1 MQALDPADPRE
12 IGAYH
17 LTGVLGRGGQGSVY
31 LARTPE
37 GGQVAVK
44 LLHARVG
51 DGEAHRRY
59 VREADAARRVAPFS
73 TARVIDV
80 GVAADRPYLVSEYI
94 PGPSL
99 EMLVRGEGPRAGSGL
114 ERLAVATLTALAAIH
129 RAGIVHRD
137 FKPSNVI
144 MGPEGPVVIDFGIAR
159 ALDHTTTHSIVG
171 TPAFMAPEQFHDGRL
186 TPAADLFSW
195 ASTMVYAATGQQ
207 AFRGQTLPSLMHAI
221 LTREPDLTAV
231 PGGLRPILQECLA
244 KEPEVRPAAEALLQ
258 RLLGE
263 PLTLKAPT
271 LPGPRRPADPRPA
284 ESRPAESRP
293 AESRPADLRSA
304 DPRPAWSTAPPTRF
318 VTSAP
323 ATPSPAPGALRL
335 PSVPVAASALVLA
348 IPAVLASL
356 IMALLALRFAVD
368 GETMPRFGWTRW
380 ETIRNVALLLAVPAL
395 AAALWRAA
403 VGVAVAVVGLT
414 ATVALQLV
422 WDFAFDGYEVMPQ
435 LMAGATAAI
444 LQGLLFLAAGLLSA
458 RVSVTAC
465 AAGALAGLTMLAG
478 DLGWI
483 AGVITEQSDTAYW
496 RIVLAATCVSRGL
509 AAVWLALITGVLL
522 ARAVRARGTRA

>member
-31 LARTPE
+31 LARAPE

-221 LTREPDLTAV
+221 LTREPDLSAV
-231 PGGLRPILQECLA
+231 PAGLRPILQECLA

-271 LPGPRRPADPRPA
+271 LPDPRP
-284 ESRPAESRP
+284 
-293 AESRPADLRSA
+293 SA
-304 DPRPAWSTAPPTRF
+304 DPGPQQRPTWSTAPPTRF
-318 VTSAP
+318 VTS
-323 ATPSPAPGALRL
+323 SPAAAPALRL
-335 PSVPVAASALVLA
+335 PSVPVAATALVLA
-348 IPAVLASL
+348 IPAIGASL

-368 GETMPRFGWTRW
+368 GQTQPGFGWTRW
-380 ETIRNVALLLAVPAL
+380 ETIRNVALLLAIPAL

-414 ATVALQLV
+414 ATIALQLV
-422 WDFAFDGYEVMPQ
+422 WDFAFEGYEVMPQ

-465 AAGALAGLTMLAG
+465 AAGTLAGLAMLAG

-483 AGVITEQSDTAYW
+483 AGVITEQDDTAYW

-509 AAVWLALITGVLL
+509 AAVWLALITAVLL
-522 ARAVRARGTRA
+522 ARAVRAGQARAKRT